1 MNLAEIRFKAIES
14 SRGCSACLFY
24 GESYRSCVNACDKAV
39 QRGLPDCDDKAPSGK
54 TYVYVLDETD
64 PRQMDLLD
72 KDAALHEQ

>member
-39 QRGLPDCDDKAPSGK
+39 QRGMPDCDDKAPSGK

-64 PRQMDLLD
+64 PRQMNLLD
-72 KDAALHEQ
+72 KEH

>member
-1 MNLAEIRFKAIES
+1 MNPSEIRFKAVES

-72 KDAALHEQ
+72 KEH

>member
-1 MNLAEIRFKAIES
+1 MNPSEIRFKAVES

-64 PRQMDLLD
+64 LRQMDLLD

>member
-1 MNLAEIRFKAIES
+1 MNPSEIRFKAVES

-54 TYVYVLDETD
+54 SYVYVLDETD
-64 PRQMDLLD
+64 LRQMDLLD
-72 KDAALHEQ
+72 REH

>member
-1 MNLAEIRFKAIES
+1 MNLSEIRFAAVES

-24 GESYRSCVNACDKAV
+24 GESFRSCVAICDKAV

-64 PRQMDLLD
+64 PRQMNLLD
-72 KDAALHEQ
+72 KEH

>member
-1 MNLAEIRFKAIES
+1 MNPSEIRFKAVES

-54 TYVYVLDETD
+54 SYVYVLDETD

-72 KDAALHEQ
+72 KEH

>member
-1 MNLAEIRFKAIES
+1 MNPSEIRFKAIES

-54 TYVYVLDETD
+54 SYVYVLDE
-64 PRQMDLLD
+64 
-72 KDAALHEQ
+72 EQRPC